1 MKHKNNYKTLLV
13 GNPNVGKSALFYQLT
28 GKYASVSNYPG
39 TTVSI
44 TSGKM
49 SIGEHH
55 EVEIIDTPG
64 FYNMMTITEEE
75 KVTKQIILDEHPD
88 AVIHV
93 VDAKNIERM
102 LPLTLQLIEA
112 DLPVILVL
120 NMFDELKNRGMDI
133 QISHLEHDLGIP
145 VVETVAIKGE
155 GVSNLI
161 SRITSVAEG
170 RHTYEKLNV
179 NYGKELEEK
188 IAEIQS
194 LIKGDYAVSK
204 RSIALLVLQN
214 DSDILTYLKNEP
226 QLKEIRKIAEEGEA
240 AETSLSVSHVL
251 HNLASSIIKEHIKK
265 STKKQKSSF
274 QSLVDKVTFH
284 PVFSLFIV
292 AIILYYGF
300 YKFVGQ
306 FGAGFLVDFIEANIF
321 ENYINPSV
329 NSFFRSVLGDTIFFN
344 LFAGEYG
351 IITLGLRYA
360 IAIVLPVV
368 STFFLLFSVIE
379 DSGYLVRL
387 SMSLDRMFKK
397 IGLSGR
403 SVIPLILG
411 LGCGT
416 MATIVTRTLETKRE
430 RFVVTFLLA
439 LTIPCSAQLGVILGI
454 LGVSFTALSIWFFTI
469 LIIFTFAGL
478 VLNRYTKG
486 EPATFFMEI
495 PPIRWPKIGNVLAK
509 TFNRLKWYALEVIP
523 IFVYASILIWVG
535 KITKIF
541 ELLTGLLAYPANWA
555 GLPDQMGEIFLY
567 GFFRRDFGAAG
578 MYDLTDVMTLRE
590 LVVATVILT
599 LFVPCIAQFSV
610 MIKER
615 GTKTAVLI
623 FLAVIPFAF
632 LVGMIL
638 NQILLLWG
646 MA

>member
-1 MKHKNNYKTLLV
+1 MSHKNKYKTLLV

-44 TSGKM
+44 TLGKM

-55 EVEIIDTPG
+55 EVEVIDTPG
-64 FYNMMTITEEE
+64 FYNMLTITEEE
-75 KVTKQIILDEHPD
+75 KVTKQIILDERPD
-88 AVIHV
+88 VVVHV

-102 LPLTLQLIEA
+102 LPLTVQLIEA
-112 DLPVILVL
+112 DLPVILAL

-145 VVETVAIKGE
+145 VVETVAVKGE
-155 GVSNLI
+155 GICNLR
-161 SRITSVAEG
+161 SRIISVAEG
-170 RHTYEKLNV
+170 RYNFEKLNV
-179 NYGKELEEK
+179 NYGTDLEEK
-188 IAEIQS
+188 ITKIQT
-194 LIKGDYAVSK
+194 LIKGKYAISK

-214 DSDILTYLKNEP
+214 DSDILTYIRNEP
-226 QLKEIRKIAEEGEA
+226 QFKEIRMIVDEKEA
-240 AETSLSVSHVL
+240 AEISLSVSHVL
-251 HNLASSIIKEHIKK
+251 HNLASSIIKEHIKTN
-265 STKKQKSSF
+265 TKNQKNSF
-274 QSLVDKVTFH
+274 QGIVDKVTFH
-284 PVFSLFIV
+284 PFFSLIIV

-306 FGAGFLVDFIEANIF
+306 FGAGFLVDFIETNIF
-321 ENYINPSV
+321 ESYINPSV
-329 NSFFRSVLGDTIFFN
+329 NSFFHNILGNTIFYN

-360 IAIVLPVV
+360 FAIVLPVV

-430 RFVVTFLLA
+430 RFLVTFLLA

-469 LIIFTFAGL
+469 LIIFIMAGF

-486 EPATFFMEI
+486 DPATFFMEI
-495 PPIRWPKIGNVLAK
+495 PPIRWPKIGNVMAK

-541 ELLTGLLAYPANWA
+541 ELLTGFLAYPANWA
-555 GLPDQMGEIFLY
+555 GLPDKMGEIFLY

-578 MYDLTDVMTLRE
+578 MYDLTDIMTLRE

-599 LFVPCIAQFSV
+599 LFVPCIAQFAV

-615 GTKTAVLI
+615 GTKTAVWI

-632 LVGMIL
+632 LVGIIL
-638 NQILLLWG
+638 NQILLFWG

>member
-1 MKHKNNYKTLLV
+1 MTHKNKYKTLLV

-75 KVTKQIILDEHPD
+75 KVTKKIILDENPD
-88 AVIHV
+88 AVVHV

-112 DLPVILVL
+112 GLPVILVL

-145 VVETVAIKGE
+145 VVETVAIKGQ

-170 RHTYEKLNV
+170 RHAYEKLNV
-179 NYGKELEEK
+179 NYGKSLEEK
-188 IAEIQS
+188 ISDVQS
-194 LIKGDYAVSK
+194 LIKGDYSISK

-214 DSDILTYLKNEP
+214 DRDILTYIKNEP
-226 QLKEIRKIAEEGEA
+226 QFNEIRKIAEEEA
-240 AETSLSVSHVL
+240 AAEASLSVSHVL

-265 STKKQKSSF
+265 STKRQKSSF
-274 QSLVDKVTFH
+274 QGFVDKVTFH
-284 PVFSLFIV
+284 PIFSLFIV

-306 FGAGFLVDFIEANIF
+306 FGAGFLVDLIEVNIF

-329 NSFFRSVLGDTIFFN
+329 NNFFRSILGDTVFFN

-387 SMSLDRMFKK
+387 SMSLDKMFKK

-454 LGVSFTALSIWFFTI
+454 LGVSFTALAIWFFTI
-469 LIIFTFAGL
+469 LIIFTLAGF

-555 GLPDQMGEIFLY
+555 GLPDKMGEIFLY

-632 LVGMIL
+632 LVGIIL
-638 NQILLLWG
+638 NQILLFWG

>member
-1 MKHKNNYKTLLV
+1 MTHKNKYKTLLV

-75 KVTKQIILDEHPD
+75 KVTKQIILDENPD
-88 AVIHV
+88 AVVHV

-112 DLPVILVL
+112 GLPVILVL

-145 VVETVAIKGE
+145 VVETVAIKGQ

-170 RHTYEKLNV
+170 RHAYEKLNV
-179 NYGKELEEK
+179 NYGKSLEEK
-188 IAEIQS
+188 ISDVQS
-194 LIKGDYAVSK
+194 LIKGDYSISK

-214 DSDILTYLKNEP
+214 DRDILTYIKNEP
-226 QLKEIRKIAEEGEA
+226 QFNEISKIAEEDSA
-240 AETSLSVSHVL
+240 AEASLSVSHVL

-265 STKKQKSSF
+265 STKRQKSSF
-274 QSLVDKVTFH
+274 QGFVDKVTFH
-284 PVFSLFIV
+284 PIFSLFIV

-306 FGAGFLVDFIEANIF
+306 FGAGFLVDLIEVNIF

-329 NSFFRSVLGDTIFFN
+329 NNFFRSILGDTVFFN

-387 SMSLDRMFKK
+387 SMSLDKMFKK

-430 RFVVTFLLA
+430 RLVVTFLLA

-454 LGVSFTALSIWFFTI
+454 LGVSFTALAIWFFTI
-469 LIIFTFAGL
+469 LIIFTLAGF

-555 GLPDQMGEIFLY
+555 GLPDKMGEIFLY

-632 LVGMIL
+632 LVGIIL
-638 NQILLLWG
+638 NQILLFWG

>member
-1 MKHKNNYKTLLV
+1 MYKILLV
-13 GNPNVGKSALFYQLT
+13 GNPNVGKSALFYKLT

-88 AVIHV
+88 AVVHV

-170 RHTYEKLNV
+170 RYTYEKLNV
-179 NYGKELEEK
+179 NYGEKLEEK
-188 IAEIQS
+188 IAGIQS
-194 LIKGDYAVSK
+194 LLKGEYAISK
-204 RSIALLVLQN
+204 RSIALLALQN
-214 DSDILTYLKNEP
+214 DSDILTHIKNEP
-226 QLKEIRKIAEEGEA
+226 EFNKIKKIVGEEDA
-240 AETSLSVSHVL
+240 AEISLSISHVL
-251 HNLASSIIKEHIKK
+251 HNLASSIIKEHIKN
-265 STKKQKSSF
+265 STKKQKNSF
-274 QSLVDKVTFH
+274 QSFADKVTFH
-284 PVFSLFIV
+284 PVFSLIIV

-306 FGAGFLVDFIEANIF
+306 FGAGFLVDFIEVNIF

-329 NSFFRSVLGDTIFFN
+329 NSFFRSILGDTIFFN

-454 LGVSFTALSIWFFTI
+454 LGVSFTALAIWFVTI
-469 LIIFTFAGL
+469 LIVFIFAGF

-555 GLPDQMGEIFLY
+555 GLPDKMGEIFLY

-590 LVVATVILT
+590 LTVATVILT

-615 GTKTAVLI
+615 GTKTAVMI

-632 LVGMIL
+632 LVGTIL
-638 NQILLLWG
+638 NQILLFWG

>member
-1 MKHKNNYKTLLV
+1 MIHKKKYKTLLV

-39 TTVSI
+39 TTVSV

-49 SIGEHH
+49 NIGEHH
-55 EVEIIDTPG
+55 EVDIIDTPG

-88 AVIHV
+88 VVVHV

-112 DLPVILVL
+112 DLPVVLVL
-120 NMFDELKNRGMDI
+120 NMFDELKSRGLDI

-145 VVETVAIKGE
+145 VIETIAIKGE

-170 RHTYEKLNV
+170 RHTYEKLTV
-179 NYGKELEEK
+179 DYGEELEEK
-188 IAEIQS
+188 ISAIES
-194 LIKGDYAVSK
+194 LIKEEYAISRK
-204 RSIALLVLQN
+204 TIALLVLQG
-214 DSDILTYLKNEP
+214 DRDVIEYIKNESNFD
-226 QLKEIRKIAEEGEA
+226 QILEIADGVDASEK
-240 AETSLSVSHVL
+240 SLWISHVL
-251 HNLASSIIKEHIKK
+251 HNLASSIIREHIKK
-265 STKKQKSSF
+265 SGKKQKGSF
-274 QSLVDKVTFH
+274 QSFVDKITFH
-284 PVFSLFIV
+284 PFFSLLV
-292 AIILYYGF
+292 VGIILYYGF

-306 FGAGFLVDFIEANIF
+306 FGAGFLVDFIEVNVF
-321 ENYINPSV
+321 ESFINPYV
-329 NSFFRSVLGDTIFFN
+329 NDFFHSIVGNTIFFN

-454 LGVSFTALSIWFFTI
+454 LGVSFTALAIWFFTI
-469 LIIFTFAGL
+469 LIIFVAAGF
-478 VLNRYTKG
+478 VLNKYTKG
-486 EPATFFMEI
+486 DPATFFMEI

-509 TFNRLKWYALEVIP
+509 TFNRLKWYAMEVIP

-541 ELLTGLLAYPANWA
+541 EVLTGLLAYPANWA
-555 GLPDQMGEIFLY
+555 GLPDKMGEIFLY

-578 MYDLTDVMTLRE
+578 MYDLTDIMTLRE

-615 GTKTAVLI
+615 GAKTGVMI

-632 LVGMIL
+632 LVGIIL
-638 NQILLLWG
+638 NRILLFWG

>member
-1 MKHKNNYKTLLV
+1 MSDNSMYKILLV
-13 GNPNVGKSALFYQLT
+13 GNPNVGKSALFYKLT

-88 AVIHV
+88 AVVHV

-170 RHTYEKLNV
+170 RYTYEKLNV
-179 NYGKELEEK
+179 NYGEKLEEK
-188 IAEIQS
+188 IAGIQS
-194 LIKGDYAVSK
+194 LLKGEYAISK
-204 RSIALLVLQN
+204 RSIALLALQN
-214 DSDILTYLKNEP
+214 DSDILTHIKNEP
-226 QLKEIRKIAEEGEA
+226 EFNKIKKIVGEEDA
-240 AETSLSVSHVL
+240 AEISLSISHVL
-251 HNLASSIIKEHIKK
+251 HNLASSIIKEHIKN
-265 STKKQKSSF
+265 STKKQKNSF
-274 QSLVDKVTFH
+274 QSFADKVTFH
-284 PVFSLFIV
+284 PVFSLIIV

-306 FGAGFLVDFIEANIF
+306 FGAGFLVDFIEVNIF

-329 NSFFRSVLGDTIFFN
+329 NSFFRSILGDTIFFN

-454 LGVSFTALSIWFFTI
+454 LGVSFTALAIWFVTI
-469 LIIFTFAGL
+469 LIVFIFAGF

-555 GLPDQMGEIFLY
+555 GLPDKMGEIFLY

-590 LVVATVILT
+590 LTVATVILT

-615 GTKTAVLI
+615 GTKTAVMI

-632 LVGMIL
+632 LVGTIL
-638 NQILLLWG
+638 NQILLFWG

>member
-1 MKHKNNYKTLLV
+1 MTHKNKYKTLLV

-49 SIGEHH
+49 NIGEHH

-88 AVIHV
+88 VVVHV

-120 NMFDELKNRGMDI
+120 NMFDELKNRGMNI

-179 NYGKELEEK
+179 NYGEKLEEK
-188 IAEIQS
+188 IAGIQS
-194 LIKGDYAVSK
+194 FIKGEYAVSK

-214 DSDILTYLKNEP
+214 DSDILTYIKNEP
-226 QLKEIRKIAEEGEA
+226 QFNEIRKIAEEGET
-240 AETSLSVSHVL
+240 AEESLSVSHVL

-274 QSLVDKVTFH
+274 QSFVDKVTFH
-284 PVFSLFIV
+284 PIFSLFIV

-306 FGAGFLVDFIEANIF
+306 FGAGFLVDFIEVNIF
-321 ENYINPSV
+321 ENYINPYV
-329 NSFFRSVLGDTIFFN
+329 NNFFRSILGETIFFN

-351 IITLGLRYA
+351 VITLGLRYA

-387 SMSLDRMFKK
+387 SMSLDRMFKR

-454 LGVSFTALSIWFFTI
+454 LGVSFTALAIWFFTI
-469 LIIFTFAGL
+469 LIVFTFAGF
-478 VLNRYTKG
+478 VLNKYTKG
-486 EPATFFMEI
+486 DPATFFMEI

-555 GLPDQMGEIFLY
+555 GLPDKMGEIFLY